1 MELVLK
7 FPNIL
12 RTDRVIK
19 LVIFAEYAQTTRV
32 SEKIDVFSFG
42 VVLLE
47 LSTGKEANYG
57 DQHSSLAEWVWQ
69 NIRLGTDVEEL
80 LDKDVMEASYLD
92 EMCIVFKLGVMCTTT
107 IPSNRPS
114 MKEVLQILLSC
125 REPLAYG
132 EKNVGHY
139 YDVVPLLKNSKE
151 DTMLDVDDL

>member
-1 MELVLK
+1 M
-7 FPNIL
+7 
-12 RTDRVIK
+12 
-19 LVIFAEYAQTTRV
+19 
-32 SEKIDVFSFG
+32 FSFG

-57 DQHSSLAEWVWQ
+57 DQHSSLAEWAWRHF
-69 NIRLGTDVEEL
+69 RLGTNVEEL

-92 EMCIVFKLGVMCTTT
+92 EMCTVLKLGVMCTAT
-107 IPSNRPS
+107 IPSSRPS

-132 EKNVGHY
+132 EIGHY